1 METGR
6 GSSNSVDSS
15 ALPPIAAATAPVRLP
30 SAKSHR
36 SPSKQFSRGG
46 SFNSASE
53 DELLPESD
61 AMQSETV
68 TEAAS
73 NTDALSVSQ
82 QEKMQLFATC
92 PDLELL
98 CRENGLSA
106 AQFARNSDT
115 VTSLDLFL
123 GFWTSMKSVVYYP
136 ALRELSI
143 INQPTICE
151 LEGVNNCRNL
161 EKLCITE
168 CGLTKIANLGNCTK
182 LKQLNLSSNKIRRL
196 ENLDAL
202 VNLEKLWVNQN
213 ELERLDG
220 LWRLTKLT
228 QLWACRNRIDRIDTA
243 LNGCVNLA
251 ELNLADNRLS
261 SFKGLLS
268 LTNLDQLAALV
279 LSDPHFG
286 DNPVCRLCNYQTY
299 LMCQLPRLSF
309 LDTVELSARNK
320 QIAEAT
326 MIKKKM
332 YYNMRIKAIKRDVHG
347 RIRHAETI
355 RNQAE
360 HHMETS
366 VSALVRHKK
375 EIERFLVENSA
386 KKDEIAAKVS
396 QEMLNALEKKLE
408 CVSSCV
414 RDRYSAVYRMNQ
426 DFERLRTSLRSTSEM
441 NIARLLLELETGGN
455 IRLEDGKPSD
465 AWFGSCVELVRS
477 RLFLPE
483 LQKLGVNDIQ
493 INRVTRISNRFLRN
507 RFQAR
512 MEEVLVA
519 PAKKVKD
526 NVSKK
531 GVTVPNG
538 DIDAG
543 RESENSKERNLRTPQ
558 EHGKRGNQPQNPC
571 PGSTLETSM
580 EYLFYAQSA
589 LLEDHQVRSPADTE
603 QLFIAENGFR
613 GFSGLGTTDFGAAIK
628 LSSSIALLDAPRV
641 TATLVAKGQQVVS
654 NVEPLPSQQR
664 LTQDMKRAL
673 QLAASGDWDL
683 PCGVLLVAK
692 VFPGYTKC
700 ISNADVALAKA
711 TSGSTLGKAQDFTGV
726 QSLQVMHGGAATTT
740 AGGEAAANKQKLYYV
755 FDSALVLPEYFVEYQ
770 YTFGKDLVGS
780 SRGSSAS
787 QSALRSLKS
796 PRTAH
801 SNEEEAVNL
810 GVAAKL
816 VDDFERKYRIR
827 RSQSPLPA
835 NNSVYSS
842 TDESVMRLLQ
852 MEPLLPGSITSNELT
867 TPVVSTRLQAA
878 TASRIKYL
886 SLLGCELEAIPD
898 MSPLKDHLEVLVLSY
913 NKIQGIC
920 SNLET
925 LSTLKALDLSYNHIS
940 RIGHLEHLHSLET
953 LEITHNLIRCFDD
966 VECIG
971 KALGKQSLKRLDLRK
986 NGICDSKRYRFH
998 VLQYLPELAQLDQQT
1013 VSQEEITIAQRLIT
1027 QLSPSKVWALH
1038 CQKTRRTVPLSSSE
1052 AADFPSS
1059 DRHPECDDEVD
1070 FSSNKAEW
1078 SSVEELILNHELLG
1092 SIEGLSTAVNLR
1104 IASFSDNAIKRIDGL
1119 QACTRLEE
1127 LCLDDNEIAQ
1137 IENLEQLCFLKK
1149 LHLGRNR
1156 LTAIQHLNS
1165 LENLIQLS
1173 LEENQISSL
1182 RGLGSALKL
1191 MELYLGNNQIENLKE
1206 VQHLKSL
1213 PKLTI
1218 LDLSGNEIT
1227 RLPDYR
1233 LYTVYYLRRVKVLD
1247 GVSVSTQDQSNAK
1260 QKYSGK
1266 LTFEFIL
1273 EKCGGGNVTPSGS
1286 GGENQFG
1293 RIIDMDVSS
1302 CRIREIGSIPG
1313 DVFSNVREIN
1323 LENNQITDISGLE
1336 ALPKLRVLNL
1346 NRNRIEKLM
1355 PSSQSSE
1362 YTVSDTCDGGGKGI
1376 LSCLNLEQLHLAY
1389 NQITDMTTLGL
1400 QFLDSLKVLHLQ
1412 GNAIVFLAG
1421 LECNTELVD
1430 IRLDKNRIRQLDPHS
1445 TLALRQVK
1453 FLNLE
1458 DNGLKSLSNFNNMLS
1473 LETLELSNN
1482 RLTDLEEVEKL
1493 ASLPSLIDLR
1503 LNNNPLTKK
1512 HLYRQHVLYKLNSLK
1527 VLDGKDVY
1535 SDEKERIDILFLHER
1550 AAAASGTNPNAAE
1563 RLTENRTVYQ
1573 TQLFL
1578 TPSSIPTKGSSSVGI
1593 SQPLGIPHNEVLT
1606 GSLLRKTPTTPLPV
1620 PTPPPILSPPTFPLP
1635 EHEVDLSIA
1644 IAPSNTTTRS
1654 LLAPAHSSYRNP
1666 TSLGSQSSWQVGTTG
1681 GGSSLPSTSTATIA
1695 SAISANLAKG
1705 IGNSGVEQLYVG
1717 STLRRRLSSVHY
1729 DQQQNSSPSLQVNG
1743 NFNGSDTKL
1752 PVGIISSQA
1761 VVRGPSAAIRRGFNM
1776 QPTPTESQSK
1786 PSSDHVFPSSTIPTT
1801 NDTGNNS
1808 GRSFAGYVVTYGN
1821 QKRYSS
1827 YPGSQQ
1833 ETTIPYLSTKLQQQ
1847 SRRSSE
1853 RR

>member
-36 SPSKQFSRGG
+36 SPSKQLSRGG

-268 LTNLDQLAALV
+268 LTNLDELAALV

-493 INRVTRISNRFLRN
+493 INRVTRINNRFLRN

-770 YTFGKDLVGS
+770 YTFGKDLV
-780 SRGSSAS
+780 
-787 QSALRSLKS
+787 
-796 PRTAH
+796 
-801 SNEEEAVNL
+801 
-810 GVAAKL
+810 
-816 VDDFERKYRIR
+816 
-827 RSQSPLPA
+827 
-835 NNSVYSS
+835 
-842 TDESVMRLLQ
+842 
-852 MEPLLPGSITSNELT
+852 
-867 TPVVSTRLQAA
+867 
-878 TASRIKYL
+878 
-886 SLLGCELEAIPD
+886 
-898 MSPLKDHLEVLVLSY
+898 
-913 NKIQGIC
+913 
-920 SNLET
+920 
-925 LSTLKALDLSYNHIS
+925 
-940 RIGHLEHLHSLET
+940 
-953 LEITHNLIRCFDD
+953 
-966 VECIG
+966 
-971 KALGKQSLKRLDLRK
+971 
-986 NGICDSKRYRFH
+986 
-998 VLQYLPELAQLDQQT
+998 
-1013 VSQEEITIAQRLIT
+1013 
-1027 QLSPSKVWALH
+1027 
-1038 CQKTRRTVPLSSSE
+1038 
-1052 AADFPSS
+1052 
-1059 DRHPECDDEVD
+1059 
-1070 FSSNKAEW
+1070 
-1078 SSVEELILNHELLG
+1078 
-1092 SIEGLSTAVNLR
+1092 GLSTAVNLR

-1681 GGSSLPSTSTATIA
+1681 GGSSLPSTSTATVA